1 MAAEPKPALE
11 AQPLTETAS
20 ETQSETQKDNKTILD
35 QIVEK
40 GRVGQTADERKEGKR
55 WLTTLIDEV
64 MQGQITVSED
74 TDKMLNKRIED
85 LDKQITKQLNEVL
98 HADEFQKLEASW
110 RGLKYLVM
118 QTETSTSLK
127 IKLMNASKKD
137 VFKDLD
143 GAVEFDQSQLFKKIY
158 EEEYGTLGGKPFGT
172 LIGDYEF
179 GRTPQDVSLLRNMSG
194 IAATS
199 HAPFIAAASPS
210 LFNFE
215 SFTELAGPRDLEK
228 IFDNDAYIEWKS
240 FRESDDSRYVGLCL
254 PHVLTR
260 LPYGEKTVPVEEFN
274 FEEDV
279 DGRDHKK
286 YLWSNAAYAFGARLT
301 DAFARHEWCAAI
313 RGVEGGGLVEGLPT
327 HVFETD
333 DGDIAAKFPTEIAI
347 TDRRENELAKLG
359 FIPLS
364 FYKGTDRA
372 AFMGAQSAQKA
383 QLYLDEDANANSR
396 LSTQLQ
402 YMFACSRF
410 AHFLKSMM
418 RDKVGSF
425 MAREQC
431 ESFLNKWIAH
441 YVLLDDMA
449 PQDLKAKYPLRDAR
463 IEVADVPGKPGSYT
477 AIAYLR
483 PHFQLDALGVSL
495 RLVAKLPPPKG

>member
-1 MAAEPKPALE
+1 MPEAKQALEPQTVTETPAAETP
-11 AQPLTETAS
+11 T
-20 ETQSETQKDNKTILD
+20 DNKTILD
-35 QIVEK
+35 LIVEQ
-40 GRVGQTADERKEGKR
+40 GRIGQTPEERASGKL
-55 WLTTLIDEV
+55 WLKDLVGEV
-64 MQGQITVSED
+64 MNGQMTVSKD
-74 TDKMLNKRIED
+74 TDKMINQRIAD
-85 LDKQITKQLNEVL
+85 LDKLISKQLNSVL
-98 HADEFQKLEASW
+98 HSEEFQKLEGSW
-110 RGLKYLVM
+110 RGLKYLVS

-137 VFKDLD
+137 IFKDLD
-143 GAVEFDQSQLFKKIY
+143 GASEFDQSQLFKKIY
-158 EEEYGTLGGKPFGT
+158 EEEYGTLGGNPFGA

-179 GRTPQDVSLLRNMSG
+179 GRSPQDVDLLEKMSG

-199 HAPFIAAASPS
+199 HAPFLTAAAPS

-215 SFTELAGPRDLEK
+215 SFTELGGPRDLEK
-228 IFDNDAYIEWKS
+228 IFDNDAYIKWNM
-240 FRESDDSRYVGLCL
+240 FRKSDDSRYVGLCL

-260 LPYGEKTVPVEEFN
+260 LPYGEKTVPVEEFS

-327 HVFETD
+327 HVFQTD
-333 DGDIAAKFPTEIAI
+333 DGDVAAKCPTEIAI

-364 FYKGTDRA
+364 YYKGTDRA
-372 AFMGAQSAQKA
+372 AFMGAQSAQKP
-383 QLYLDEDANANSR
+383 QLYLDDDANANSR

-402 YMFACSRF
+402 YIFACSRF
-410 AHFLKSMM
+410 AHFLKTMM
-418 RDKVGSF
+418 RDKIGSF
-425 MAREQC
+425 MSRDQC
-431 ESFLNKWIAH
+431 ESFLNKWISH

-449 PQDLKAKYPLRDAR
+449 PQDLKAKFPLRDAR
-463 IEVADVPGKPGSYT
+463 IEVAEVAGKPGAYT
-477 AIAYLR
+477 AVAYLR
-483 PHFQLDALGVSL
+483 PHFQLEALGVSL